1 MSMFL
6 TLLAAQAMAAMP
18 AEDEAALAL
27 EALPQHLRADAGVFI
42 LADTGFI
49 RHRESANG
57 YECLVERDG
66 GNVLAPLCYDGVGA
80 ASLLPMTL
88 MRAEMRAAGQD
99 EDAILAHID
108 EAFASGALRG
118 PSEPGMA
125 YMLSPNFSATDPE
138 TGEKSCAF
146 PPHVMIYAPGKTN
159 ADFGIAPDK
168 MGSRQSPF
176 IINEGTPYAYV
187 IMVDHSIEHQCG

>member
-1 MSMFL
+1 MSMIL
-6 TLLAAQAMAAMP
+6 TMIAAHAMAAMP
-18 AEDEAALAL
+18 QDKEVSLAL
-27 EALPQHLRADAGVFI
+27 EALPEHLRADAGVF
-42 LADTGFI
+42 LLTDAGFE
-49 RHRESANG
+49 RHRESGNG
-57 YECLVERDG
+57 YECLVERDN
-66 GNVLAPLCYDGVGA
+66 GNVLAPLCYDAVGA

-88 MRAEMRAAGQD
+88 MRAELRAAGHD
-99 EDAILAHID
+99 EDTVRAKVD
-108 EAFASGALRG
+108 EAYAAGTLRA

-125 YMLSPNFSATDPE
+125 YMLSPNFTATNEE
-138 TGEKSCAF
+138 TGETSCAF

-187 IMVDHSIEHQCG
+187 IMVDHSVEHQC